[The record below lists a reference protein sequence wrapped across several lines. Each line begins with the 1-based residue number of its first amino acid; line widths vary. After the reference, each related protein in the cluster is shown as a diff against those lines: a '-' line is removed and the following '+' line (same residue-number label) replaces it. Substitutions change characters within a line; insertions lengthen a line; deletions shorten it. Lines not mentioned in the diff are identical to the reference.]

1 MLELSEFDRPFFGT
15 LPFSVVFD
23 CLVEKRKR
31 EGEAALW
38 RSYMAL
44 LIPIWGG
51 KETDTFEELLEKQR
65 RRSKVTTKEELDAA
79 EEVGRAT
86 AAAFGLL

>member
-1 MLELSEFDRPFFGT
+1 MLELSEFDRPFFKT
-15 LPFSVVFD
+15 LPLSMVFD
-23 CLVEKRKR
+23 CLLEKQKR
-31 EGEAALW
+31 DGEAALW

-44 LIPIWGG
+44 VVPMWGG

-65 RRSKVTTKEELDAA
+65 RRSYVTTEEDLRAA